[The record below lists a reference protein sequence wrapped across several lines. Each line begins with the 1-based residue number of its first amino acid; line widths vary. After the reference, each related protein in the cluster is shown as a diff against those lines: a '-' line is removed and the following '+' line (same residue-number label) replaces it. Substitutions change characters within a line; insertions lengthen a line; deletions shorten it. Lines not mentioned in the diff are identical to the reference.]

1 MGLHYTKK
9 DAFTANIQQNEK
21 RQSMKWDKMFSNHIS
36 DKQLISK
43 IYNELIQLDNK
54 LK

>member
-1 MGLHYTKK
+1 MGLHYTKT